1 MLEFK
6 AQAPIQVSLSAD
18 PRSAESAISDTNHLR
33 IETSNT
39 LTGRKSLFADFD
51 IFGLIAGFFAA
62 AWSTDRAQL
71 QPIPVRVRNRR

>member
-6 AQAPIQVSLSAD
+6 AQAPIRVGFSEGS
-18 PRSAESAISDTNHLR
+18 RSAESAISEANHLR
-33 IETSNT
+33 IETSNS
-39 LTGRKSLFADFD
+39 LDRHKGLFADFD